1 MLKEW
6 PLAAFTILG
15 QTAVGAFLF
24 FHLPFLVRGR
34 TPYAG
39 WRVTWLVVLAL
50 VLALTAAAS
59 LVSFFHLR
67 HPWRARF
74 VLSNWRTSWLSR
86 EILFELAFMGL
97 VAASGWMA
105 WAGAPSRTIL
115 LAALGAAGLSGVLFL
130 VSMVKLYT
138 LPTLPAWRGGRAAVS
153 FALTALVLGA
163 LAAETV
169 IRAVAGPGA
178 FPVDLAAV
186 SAVLITVGIA
196 WAVSEGRRL
205 GPRGRRARPSL
216 RPDAG
221 PSRSLRA
228 VRGAGLVLGL
238 GFVVADL
245 ARGGDRLMDERG
257 AGPLLL
263 LALGSVLAG
272 EVAGRFAFYGL
283 VRRPGD

>member
-6 PLAAFTILG
+6 PLVAFTILG

-24 FHLPFLVRGR
+24 FHLPFLVRAR

-39 WRVTWLVVLAL
+39 WRATWLVLLAL
-50 VLALTAAAS
+50 ILALAGIAA

-74 VLSNWRTSWLSR
+74 ALSNWRASWLSR

-97 VAASGWMA
+97 IAASGWMA
-105 WAGAPSRTIL
+105 WAGAPSRAVL
-115 LAALGAAGLSGVLFL
+115 LAALAAAGLAGALFV
-130 VSMVKLYT
+130 VSMIKLYT
-138 LPTLPAWRGGRAAVS
+138 LPTLPAWRGGRASVS

-163 LAAETV
+163 LTAETV
-169 IRAVAGPGA
+169 IRTVAGPGA
-178 FPVDLAAV
+178 FSLDLVAV
-186 SAVLITVGIA
+186 SAVLIVAGSV
-196 WAVSEGRRL
+196 WAAVHAPRPGRR
-205 GPRGRRARPSL
+205 PRPSL

-221 PSRSLRA
+221 PSRLFHA
-228 VRGAGLVLGL
+228 VHMAGLAAGL
-238 GFVVADL
+238 AFAIADL

-263 LALGSVLAG
+263 LALGSVLTG
-272 EVAGRFAFYGL
+272 EIAGRFAFYGL

>member
-1 MLKEW
+1 MFKEW
-6 PLAAFTILG
+6 PLVAFTIMG
-15 QTAVGAFLF
+15 QTAAGAFLF

-39 WRVTWLVVLAL
+39 WRATWLVLLAL
-50 VLALTAAAS
+50 ILALAGIAA

-74 VLSNWRTSWLSR
+74 ALSNWRTSWLSR

-97 VAASGWMA
+97 IAASGWMA
-105 WAGAPSRTIL
+105 WAGAPSRAVL
-115 LAALGAAGLSGVLFL
+115 LAALAAAGLAGALFV
-130 VSMVKLYT
+130 VSMIKLYT
-138 LPTLPAWRGGRAAVS
+138 LPTLPAWRGGRASVS

-163 LAAETV
+163 LTAETV
-169 IRAVAGPGA
+169 IRFVAGPGA
-178 FPVDLAAV
+178 FPVNLAAV
-186 SAVLITVGIA
+186 SAALIAVGLVWVAVLA
-196 WAVSEGRRL
+196 
-205 GPRGRRARPSL
+205 PRSGYRFGPSL

-221 PSRSLRA
+221 PSRPLLA
-228 VRGAGLVLGL
+228 IQLAGLASGLAFVL
-238 GFVVADL
+238 ADL

-263 LALGSVLAG
+263 LALGSVLTG

>member
-1 MLKEW
+1 MFKEW
-6 PLAAFTILG
+6 PLVAFTVLG
-15 QTAVGAFLF
+15 QTAVGAFLV

-39 WRVTWLVVLAL
+39 WRATWLVLLAL
-50 VLALTAAAS
+50 ALFLSAVAA

-74 VLSNWRTSWLSR
+74 VLSNWRASWLSR

-97 VAASGWMA
+97 VAASGWLA
-105 WAGAPSRTIL
+105 WAGAPSRTVQ
-115 LAALGAAGLSGVLFL
+115 LAALAAAGLAGVLFL
-130 VSMVKLYT
+130 VSMIKLYT
-138 LPTLPAWRGGRAAVS
+138 LPTLPAWRGGRASVS
-153 FALTALVLGA
+153 FTLTALVLGA
-163 LAAETV
+163 LVAEAV

-178 FPVDLAAV
+178 FSVDLAAV
-186 SAVLITVGIA
+186 AAVLIAAGIV
-196 WAVSEGRRL
+196 WAVIEGRRWAP
-205 GPRGRRARPSL
+205 GGRRPRPSL

-228 VRGAGLVLGL
+228 VHRAGLVSGL
-238 GFVVADL
+238 AFVVADL
-245 ARGGDRLMDERG
+245 ARGGDRLMDDPG

-263 LALGSVLAG
+263 LALGSVVAG
-272 EVAGRFAFYGL
+272 EIAGRFAFYGL

>member
-6 PLAAFTILG
+6 PLVAFTILG

-39 WRVTWLVVLAL
+39 WRVTWLAVLAL
-50 VLALTAAAS
+50 VLALAGVAA

-74 VLSNWRTSWLSR
+74 ALSNWRASWLSR

-105 WAGAPSRTIL
+105 WAGAPSRAVL
-115 LAALGAAGLSGVLFL
+115 LAGLAAAGLAGALFL
-130 VSMVKLYT
+130 VSMIKLYT
-138 LPTLPAWRGGRAAVS
+138 LPTLPAWRGGRASVS
-153 FALTALVLGA
+153 FSLTALVLGA
-163 LAAETV
+163 LTAETV

-178 FPVDLAAV
+178 FSVDLTAV
-186 SAVLITVGIA
+186 SAVLIAVGLV
-196 WAVSEGRRL
+196 WAAVL
-205 GPRGRRARPSL
+205 APRSGSLARPSL
-216 RPDAG
+216 RPDPG
-221 PSRSLRA
+221 PSRSLHA
-228 VRGAGLVLGL
+228 VHLAGLASGL
-238 GFVVADL
+238 AFVIADL
-245 ARGGDRLMDERG
+245 VRGGDRLMDERG

-272 EVAGRFAFYGL
+272 EIAGRFVFYGL

>member
-1 MLKEW
+1 MFKEW
-6 PLAAFTILG
+6 PLVAFTIMG
-15 QTAVGAFLF
+15 QTAAGAFLF

-39 WRVTWLVVLAL
+39 WRATWLVLLAL
-50 VLALTAAAS
+50 ILALAGIAA

-105 WAGAPSRTIL
+105 WAGAPSRAVL
-115 LAALGAAGLSGVLFL
+115 LAALAAAGLAGALFV
-130 VSMVKLYT
+130 VSMIKLYT
-138 LPTLPAWRGGRAAVS
+138 LPTLPAWRGGRASVS

-163 LAAETV
+163 LTAETV
-169 IRAVAGPGA
+169 IRFVAGPGA
-178 FPVDLAAV
+178 FPVNLAAV
-186 SAVLITVGIA
+186 SAALIAVGLVWVAVLA
-196 WAVSEGRRL
+196 
-205 GPRGRRARPSL
+205 PRSGYMFGPSL

-221 PSRSLRA
+221 PSWLFRA
-228 VRGAGLVLGL
+228 VQMAGLAA
-238 GFVVADL
+238 GFVFAVADL

-263 LALGSVLAG
+263 LALGSVLTG
-272 EVAGRFAFYGL
+272 EIAGRFAFYGL